1 MFFGI
6 LTLLT
11 ALAISSV
18 AAYYSI
24 IGLMAIFS
32 GATTSIAVMGV
43 CLEIGKLICASWT
56 FTNWKTSPFVMKTYF
71 IGAVIVLM
79 LITSLGIFGFLSK
92 AHIQQSSN
100 TILMESKIQRIEL
113 KITQRQKEI
122 GRHQSRLN
130 ILDKAFEKY
139 ISLGAVTKG
148 FQKIGEME
156 SDTTLLKTKIQ
167 GLENEIDNFTDEKFD
182 MKTEINLAEVETGPI
197 RYVASML
204 YDDVSERELERAVR
218 WIIILLI
225 FVFDPLAVVL
235 VIAANISLRDY
246 RKERKM
252 ATRTIT
258 VMPDLSDKEVIDKEN
273 VAEYEEEDGSEDF
286 KILTWETFSRNLK
299 NYKGKK

>member
-79 LITSLGIFGFLSK
+79 FITSLGIFGFLSK

-286 KILTWETFSRNLK
+286 KILTWDLFNKL
-299 NYKGKK
+299 KGKK

>member
-1 MFFGI
+1 LYFGL

-11 ALAISSV
+11 ALAISTV
-18 AAYYSI
+18 AAWYSI
-24 IGLMAIFS
+24 VGLMSIFA
-32 GATTSIAVMGV
+32 GATSEIMIMGI

-56 FTNWKTSPFVMKTYF
+56 FTNWKTSPIIMKTYF
-71 IGAVIVLM
+71 IGAVVVLM
-79 LITSLGIFGFLSK
+79 LITSLGIFGFLSR
-92 AHIQQSSN
+92 AHITQSSP
-100 TILMESKIQRIEL
+100 TTLLETRMQRIEI
-113 KITQRQKEI
+113 KVEQKTKQIRRYE
-122 GRHQSRLN
+122 SRLD
-130 ILDKAFEKY
+130 ILDKALQRY
-139 ISLGAVTKG
+139 IELGAVTKG
-148 FQKIGEME
+148 LSKIKERE
-156 SDTTLLKTKIQ
+156 EENNLLKSQINKLEKEID
-167 GLENEIDNFTDEKFD
+167 GLEDEKFS

-273 VAEYEEEDGSEDF
+273 VSEYEEEDGSEDF
-286 KILTWETFSRNLK
+286 KILTWDIFKKLK
-299 NYKGKK
+299 KL

>member
-1 MFFGI
+1 M
-6 LTLLT
+6 LT
-11 ALAISSV
+11 ALAISTV
-18 AAYYSI
+18 AAWYSI
-24 IGLMAIFS
+24 VGLMAIFA
-32 GATTSIAVMGV
+32 GATSEIMIMGI

-56 FTNWKTSPFVMKTYF
+56 FTNWKTSPIIMKTYF
-71 IGAVIVLM
+71 IGAVVVLM
-79 LITSLGIFGFLSK
+79 LITSLGIFGFLSR
-92 AHIQQSSN
+92 AHITQSSP
-100 TILMESKIQRIEL
+100 TTLLETRMQRIEI
-113 KITQRQKEI
+113 KVEQKTKQIRRYE
-122 GRHQSRLN
+122 SRLD
-130 ILDKAFEKY
+130 ILDKALQRY
-139 ISLGAVTKG
+139 IELGAVTKG
-148 FQKIGEME
+148 LSKIKERE
-156 SDTTLLKTKIQ
+156 EENNLLKSQINKLEKEID
-167 GLENEIDNFTDEKFD
+167 GLEDEKFS

-273 VAEYEEEDGSEDF
+273 VSEYEEEDGSEDF
-286 KILTWETFSRNLK
+286 KILTWDIFKKLK
-299 NYKGKK
+299 KI

>member
-1 MFFGI
+1 LYFGL

-11 ALAISSV
+11 ALAISTV
-18 AAYYSI
+18 AAWYSI
-24 IGLMAIFS
+24 VGLMAIFA
-32 GATTSIAVMGV
+32 GATSEIMIMGI

-56 FTNWKTSPFVMKTYF
+56 FTNWKTSPIIMKTYF
-71 IGAVIVLM
+71 IGAVVVLM
-79 LITSLGIFGFLSK
+79 LITSLGIFGFLSR
-92 AHIQQSSN
+92 AHITQSSP
-100 TILMESKIQRIEL
+100 TTLLETRMQRIEI
-113 KITQRQKEI
+113 KVEQKTKQIRRYE
-122 GRHQSRLN
+122 SRLD
-130 ILDKAFEKY
+130 ILDKALQRY
-139 ISLGAVTKG
+139 IELGAVTKG
-148 FQKIGEME
+148 LSKIKERE
-156 SDTTLLKTKIQ
+156 EENNLLKSQINKLEKEID
-167 GLENEIDNFTDEKFD
+167 GLEDEKFS

-273 VAEYEEEDGSEDF
+273 VSEYEEEDGSEDF
-286 KILTWETFSRNLK
+286 KILTWDIFKKLK
-299 NYKGKK
+299 KL